1 MSSSWSSL
9 LMQNRAIAVIRAPDF
24 ELGLSMARCVA
35 AAGLKIIEITWNSDR
50 PAPLLAKLRE
60 ELPDCILGSGTII
73 TPDQLIE
80 SVSAGAQFIFS
91 PHSDRLLIDQANR
104 LEIPIVPGALT
115 PTEIVQAWQ
124 AGASSVK
131 VFPINAMGG
140 ASYLRSL
147 RAPLDGIPLIPT
159 GGVTVENSVELLQS
173 GAIAVGLS
181 SELFTAKLVRD
192 RDWKALSDRTTVLMN
207 RLAPYCM

>member
-1 MSSSWSSL
+1 MSSSWTSL

-24 ELGLSMARCVA
+24 DLGLGMARCVA

-50 PAPLLAKLRE
+50 PAPLLAKLRA

-73 TPDQLIE
+73 TLNQLTE
-80 SVSAGAQFIFS
+80 SVNAGAQFIFS
-91 PHSDRLLIDQANR
+91 PHSDPVLIDRARDLN
-104 LEIPIVPGALT
+104 IPIVPGALT

-131 VFPINAMGG
+131 VFPINAVGG
-140 ASYLRSL
+140 AGYIRSL
-147 RAPLDGIPLIPT
+147 RAPLEGIPLIPT
-159 GGVTVENSVELLQS
+159 GGVTVENAAELIQS

-181 SELFTAKLVRD
+181 SELFVAKLVRD

-207 RLAPYCM
+207 RLAPYCT

>member
-1 MSSSWSSL
+1 
-9 LMQNRAIAVIRAPDF
+9 MQHRAIAVIRAPDF
-24 ELGLSMARCVA
+24 DRGLDMARSVA
-35 AAGLKIIEITWNSDR
+35 AGGLKLIEITWNSDR
-50 PAPLLAKLRE
+50 PAQLLAQLRE
-60 ELPDCILGSGTII
+60 ELPDCILGSGTIV
-73 TPDQLIE
+73 TRDQLTE

-91 PHSDRLLIDQANR
+91 PHTDPALIYQANR

-140 ASYLRSL
+140 VSYLQSL

-159 GGVTVENSVELLQS
+159 GGVTVENSAELIQS

-181 SELFTAKLVRD
+181 SELFVPKLVRD
-192 RDWKALSDRTTVLMN
+192 RDWNALTDRTQRLIN
-207 RLAPYCM
+207 QLAPYRI